1 MSIVLDNKDRV
12 CLELSKSSDYTDYDS
27 LEHMITCTVYSVL
40 CVDTYCVYNIAL
52 EYRYI
57 Q

>member
-1 MSIVLDNKDRV
+1 MSIFLDNKDRV

-27 LEHMITCTVYSVL
+27 LEHMITCTVYSAL